1 MIWFRKRIYYIFC
14 WHKTSGTDITDL
26 GWRNN
31 FFFSLFLIMKKVIKL
46 TSFQLKEI
54 FWLGMNLISSS
65 QNYIVVDVMRG
76 YVLRF
81 WRFMF
86 LTLFW
91 EWIPRSLALDRIW
104 TRKVWLGFHFWI
116 FVIVRTCRTTCD
128 ATGWGTA
135 QFTSTVPRWISEKLR
150 YMKINHKKT

>member
-1 MIWFRKRIYYIFC
+1 MIWFRKGIYYIFC

-31 FFFSLFLIMKKVIKL
+31 FFFFLLLTMKKVRKL

-81 WRFMF
+81 WRFM
-86 LTLFW
+86 LLALFW
-91 EWIPRSLALDRIW
+91 KWIPRSLALDRIW

-135 QFTSTVPRWISEKLR
+135 
-150 YMKINHKKT
+150 

>member
-1 MIWFRKRIYYIFC
+1 MWRKYMIWFRKRIYYIFC

-31 FFFSLFLIMKKVIKL
+31 FFFFSLFLIMKKVIKL
-46 TSFQLKEI
+46 TFFQLKEI
-54 FWLGMNLISSS
+54 FFWLGMNLISSS

-76 YVLRF
+76 DVLRF
-81 WRFMF
+81 WRFM
-86 LTLFW
+86 LLALFW
-91 EWIPRSLALDRIW
+91 KWIPRSLALDRIW

-116 FVIVRTCRTTCD
+116 FVIVRTCRAACD

-135 QFTSTVPRWISEKLR
+135 
-150 YMKINHKKT
+150 